1 MDVIFPKSMIDAM
14 DSSLQ
19 KRVRQRMDHL
29 GLNALQA
36 AKAAGLGA
44 SFVRD
49 ILRGKTKSPSAENLA
64 KLAEALKTSTEFLLG
79 ANDDNVETVEIPVV
93 GLPVISEIN
102 AGTWLEVTVF
112 EGEQEPHHIPVARDP
127 RFPRARQYALL
138 VRGDSM
144 DLEYPDGTYV
154 TCVDYWDAGVEIASG
169 MRVHVERR
177 MGGGQFV
184 EITVKAIE
192 RTGEQF
198 FLVPKSSNDKWQPIP
213 IDGDETTE
221 VIIKG
226 VVTGGYRPTPIPG
239 K

>member
-1 MDVIFPKSMIDAM
+1 MDVIFPKSMITDM

-19 KRVRQRMDHL
+19 KRVRQRMDFL
-29 GLNALQA
+29 GLNALQT
-36 AKAAGLGA
+36 AKTAGLGD

-49 ILRGKTKSPSAENLA
+49 ILRGKTRSPSAENLA
-64 KLAEALKTSTEFLLG
+64 KLAGALQTTVEYLMG
-79 ANDDNVETVEIPVV
+79 ANDDNVETVEIEVQ
-93 GLPVISEIN
+93 GLPVISEIH

-112 EGEQEPHHIPVARDP
+112 DGEQEPHIIPVARDP

-154 TCVDYWDAGVEIASG
+154 TCVDFWDSGVEIASG
-169 MRVHVERR
+169 LRVHVERR

-198 FLVPKSSNDKWQPIP
+198 FLVPKSSNEKWQSIP
-213 IDGDETTE
+213 IEGDEQTE
-221 VIIKG
+221 VVIKG